1 MSKDLVIDAQA
12 LSKHYRLGVINHG
25 TLYRDLQSWWAR
37 ARARPDPN
45 TKVGAWSPRP
55 ERIKGDIFRA
65 IEDIS
70 FNVKR
75 GEVLGIIGG
84 NGAGKSTLLKILSR
98 ITAPSGGTVGL
109 KGRVAS
115 LLEVGTGFHPEL
127 TGRENI
133 FLNGAI
139 LGMSRREVAQKFD
152 QIVAFA
158 EVGDFIDT
166 PVKRYSSG
174 MYVRLAFSVAAH
186 LESEILL
193 VDEVLAVGDV
203 SFQRKC
209 LGKMKDIGSGG
220 RTVLFVSHN
229 MAAVERLCTRVIVL
243 KDGRVDFD
251 GETSAGIEHYFSL
264 FDRSKGQLL
273 DTSIRNGDG
282 RACVEN
288 MWFESAEHRKPVSI
302 LRAGSAVDI
311 CVSIKTS
318 VPHLRNVT
326 LAIGVTT
333 VHGEG
338 LLHLSTDVAGFDLP
352 VVGDHVTLRCSIP
365 RLTLRKQ
372 IYSMNIYLTAGGIVT
387 DWLQDC
393 LRFQVEDGD
402 FYGTGRMPPD
412 GYSNVLIDYH
422 WSVAEQ

>member
-1 MSKDLVIDAQA
+1 MSDDLVIDAHA

-37 ARARPDPN
+37 VRSRPDPN
-45 TKVGAWSPRP
+45 SPAGGWSHRQ
-55 ERIKGDIFRA
+55 ERIQGDIFCA

-75 GEVLGIIGG
+75 GEILGIIGG

-98 ITAPSGGTVGL
+98 ITAPSSGTVGL
-109 KGRVAS
+109 SGRVAS

-133 FLNGAI
+133 YLNGAI

-152 QIVAFA
+152 DIVAFA
-158 EVGDFIDT
+158 EVSDFIDT

-193 VDEVLAVGDV
+193 IDEVLAVGDV

-229 MAAVERLCTRVIVL
+229 MAAIERLCTRVIVL
-243 KDGRVDFD
+243 KDGRVDFN
-251 GETSAGIEHYFSL
+251 GATSAGIEHYFSL
-264 FDRSKGQLL
+264 FDRSKGPLF

-282 RACVEN
+282 RARVEN
-288 MWFESAEHRKPVSI
+288 VWFESTERCNVISI
-302 LRAGSAVDI
+302 LQGGSAVEI
-311 CVSIKTS
+311 CVSIKAKT
-318 VPHLRNVT
+318 PDLRNVT
-326 LAIGVTT
+326 LAIGLTT
-333 VHGEG
+333 IHGEG
-338 LLHLSTDVAGFDLP
+338 VLHLSTDVSGFDLP
-352 VVGDHVTLRCSIP
+352 TVPDVLTLRCSIP

-372 IYSMNIYLTAGGIVT
+372 LYSMNIYLTAGGVVM

-402 FYGTGRMPPD
+402 FYGTGRMPPE
-412 GYSNVLIDYH
+412 GYSSVLIDYR
-422 WSVAEQ
+422 WSMDG

>member
-1 MSKDLVIDAQA
+1 MSDDLVIDAQA

-37 ARARPDPN
+37 VRSRPDPN
-45 TKVGAWSPRP
+45 LPAGGWSLRQ
-55 ERIKGDIFRA
+55 ERIQGDIFCA

-75 GEVLGIIGG
+75 GEILGIIGS

-98 ITAPSGGTVGL
+98 ITAPSSGTVGL
-109 KGRVAS
+109 SGRVAS

-133 FLNGAI
+133 YLNGAI

-152 QIVAFA
+152 DIVAFA
-158 EVGDFIDT
+158 EVSDFIDT

-186 LESEILL
+186 LESEILII
-193 VDEVLAVGDV
+193 DEVLAVGDLA
-203 SFQRKC
+203 FQRKC

-220 RTVLFVSHN
+220 RTILFVSHN
-229 MAAVERLCTRVIVL
+229 MAAIERLCTRVIVL
-243 KDGRVDFD
+243 KDGRVDFN
-251 GETSAGIEHYFSL
+251 GATSAGIEHYFAL
-264 FDRSKGQLL
+264 LDRSGPLF

-282 RACVEN
+282 RARVEN
-288 MWFESAEHRKPVSI
+288 VWFESTERRNVISI
-302 LRAGSAVDI
+302 LQSGSAVEI
-311 CVSIKTS
+311 CVSIKAKT
-318 VPHLRNVT
+318 PDLRNVA
-326 LAIGVTT
+326 LGIGLTT
-333 VHGEG
+333 INGEG
-338 LLHLSTDVAGFDLP
+338 LLHLSTDVSGFDLP
-352 VVGDHVTLRCSIP
+352 TVADELTLRCSIP

-372 IYSMNIYLTAGGIVT
+372 LYSMSIYLTAGGVVM

-402 FYGTGRMPPD
+402 FYGTGRMPPE
-412 GYSNVLIDYH
+412 GWSNVLIDYR
-422 WSVAEQ
+422 WSVEGQ

>member
-1 MSKDLVIDAQA
+1 
-12 LSKHYRLGVINHG
+12 
-25 TLYRDLQSWWAR
+25 
-37 ARARPDPN
+37 
-45 TKVGAWSPRP
+45 
-55 ERIKGDIFRA
+55 
-65 IEDIS
+65 
-70 FNVKR
+70 
-75 GEVLGIIGG
+75 
-84 NGAGKSTLLKILSR
+84 
-98 ITAPSGGTVGL
+98 
-109 KGRVAS
+109 
-115 LLEVGTGFHPEL
+115 
-127 TGRENI
+127 
-133 FLNGAI
+133 
-139 LGMSRREVAQKFD
+139 
-152 QIVAFA
+152 
-158 EVGDFIDT
+158 
-166 PVKRYSSG
+166 
-174 MYVRLAFSVAAH
+174 
-186 LESEILL
+186 
-193 VDEVLAVGDV
+193 
-203 SFQRKC
+203 
-209 LGKMKDIGSGG
+209 
-220 RTVLFVSHN
+220 
-229 MAAVERLCTRVIVL
+229 
-243 KDGRVDFD
+243 
-251 GETSAGIEHYFSL
+251 
-264 FDRSKGQLL
+264 
-273 DTSIRNGDG
+273 
-282 RACVEN
+282 